1 MLKEK
6 RNLLFNL
13 AKFSVT
19 VYVVYFLSKKV
30 PLVSVITSLFQVR
43 LLFLG
48 IAVVLGLIFTLV
60 KAYKWYLLIKD
71 LELDISFLSAI
82 DGYLSGMSLGIVTP
96 GRIGEVG
103 RIIEVPG
110 EKKLAGVGLVLWDKI
125 FDLWAVGILSLWG
138 LSYFLTPYISVIV
151 TLVLLGSL
159 FFILQP
165 RYLEILAKFPILR
178 RYPQL
183 LEGLKHLKIRT
194 IIVCLI
200 LTLICYILVLFE
212 ASLLLMSF
220 GKSFNPGILIAYPLV
235 MLANLIPITVGGLG
249 IREGFAI
256 LLLGRFGISD
266 GIAFNLAFLVFLINT
281 ALPALWGLFPMNR
294 NLMNSK
300 FIPAFIAILGGFTRF
315 YNIGLRSLWLD
326 EAITVNLAWS
336 GIRDI
341 ILNRASTG
349 IHPPLYF
356 ILIRMWIL
364 IFGDSEVAL
373 RSFSAIFSVISIPFI
388 YAFTKSIFDPA
399 TAVIS
404 SLLFALSPFQLY
416 YSQEARMYPLLTFFF
431 ILSLYLLNRWTC
443 GEFRSEKRI
452 LAILSTVNVLSLYTH
467 IYSIF
472 YILSQ
477 NIFVFLTKFRERET
491 LKRWIICQLIVAIC
505 FLPWVYV
512 IVKNRTPEVYQGKQ
526 TLSLTVIKNSFLEVN
541 LGYVRSIFARGNLL
555 DYIFFFFLI
564 LLIIGLFPPYRDKK
578 GFLLT
583 CLYIFLPFLLLI
595 VASLE
600 KSFFS
605 ARYLSPFIIGYF
617 ILLARGIRRLRFYPL
632 VSLIL
637 LIIVVIDSYA
647 IYNYYHRLDFISQ
660 PWRRLVE
667 YIHSKASDK
676 DIVLI
681 TAPQMYR
688 PFTYYSREKLPY
700 STIDAFGNVSVD
712 VYRATYSYNRVWFV
726 IAGEETSDPTGKVK
740 GWLDGNYKRVDSIEF
755 YRLKAYLY
763 EIPPEFNKVNVIFSN
778 QSGNYVEYTVE
789 IRYPSNNLKELLET
803 FDRLKLRG
811 TFFFTAEAIRFHRD
825 IVDELRGRGHQI
837 GMLGESYTDY
847 TTYSKQEILKSLK
860 RAEEVVENIVGEDIK
875 IFRPPQSKFNRTLL
889 NAVFE
894 LGYTIKFW
902 DTDIRRWS
910 HYDIGSVV
918 KKLKPLLYSGR
929 IVNLGV
935 WDNFAKSVLESTQ

>member
-256 LLLGRFGISD
+256 LLLGRFGIPD

-349 IHPPLYF
+349 IHPP
-356 ILIRMWIL
+356 
-364 IFGDSEVAL
+364 
-373 RSFSAIFSVISIPFI
+373 
-388 YAFTKSIFDPA
+388 
-399 TAVIS
+399 
-404 SLLFALSPFQLY
+404 
-416 YSQEARMYPLLTFFF
+416 F
-431 ILSLYLLNRWTC
+431 ILSLYVC
-443 GEFRSEKRI
+443 G
-452 LAILSTVNVLSLYTH
+452 Y
-467 IYSIF
+467 
-472 YILSQ
+472 
-477 NIFVFLTKFRERET
+477 
-491 LKRWIICQLIVAIC
+491 
-505 FLPWVYV
+505 
-512 IVKNRTPEVYQGKQ
+512 
-526 TLSLTVIKNSFLEVN
+526 
-541 LGYVRSIFARGNLL
+541 
-555 DYIFFFFLI
+555 
-564 LLIIGLFPPYRDKK
+564 
-578 GFLLT
+578 
-583 CLYIFLPFLLLI
+583 
-595 VASLE
+595 
-600 KSFFS
+600 
-605 ARYLSPFIIGYF
+605 
-617 ILLARGIRRLRFYPL
+617 
-632 VSLIL
+632 
-637 LIIVVIDSYA
+637 
-647 IYNYYHRLDFISQ
+647 
-660 PWRRLVE
+660 
-667 YIHSKASDK
+667 
-676 DIVLI
+676 
-681 TAPQMYR
+681 
-688 PFTYYSREKLPY
+688 
-700 STIDAFGNVSVD
+700 
-712 VYRATYSYNRVWFV
+712 
-726 IAGEETSDPTGKVK
+726 
-740 GWLDGNYKRVDSIEF
+740 
-755 YRLKAYLY
+755 
-763 EIPPEFNKVNVIFSN
+763 
-778 QSGNYVEYTVE
+778 
-789 IRYPSNNLKELLET
+789 
-803 FDRLKLRG
+803 
-811 TFFFTAEAIRFHRD
+811 
-825 IVDELRGRGHQI
+825 
-837 GMLGESYTDY
+837 
-847 TTYSKQEILKSLK
+847 
-860 RAEEVVENIVGEDIK
+860 
-875 IFRPPQSKFNRTLL
+875 
-889 NAVFE
+889 
-894 LGYTIKFW
+894 
-902 DTDIRRWS
+902 
-910 HYDIGSVV
+910 
-918 KKLKPLLYSGR
+918 
-929 IVNLGV
+929 
-935 WDNFAKSVLESTQ
+935 